1 MTLLQATVVVQI
13 RIYGEEIVAYGLSCF
28 SSSAAEITAA
38 VAVVVVEA
46 AASSRVATITAA
58 HGLSC
63 FCCSPAAV
71 APMTAVVVP
80 IPAVN
85 RLYAGSARSLHP
97 FQKKGQDILW
107 HLKNQPN
114 LTAYA
119 PVMKQIS

>member
-28 SSSAAEITAA
+28 SSSAAEITAD
-38 VAVVVVEA
+38 VAVVVVV
-46 AASSRVATITAA
+46 AASSRAATITAA

-71 APMTAVVVP
+71 APMIAVVVP

-85 RLYAGSARSLHP
+85 RLYAGSARGLHP
-97 FQKKGQDILW
+97 FQKKGQDIVW